1 MQPVA
6 NAGCSVPGIDAGDRI
21 ASNADNFEA
30 IASAF
35 LDTLERAFPA
45 ARHPAPARRIDAV
58 VPPPFWLPIAG
69 L

>member
-1 MQPVA
+1 MRPVA

-21 ASNADNFEA
+21 ASNADDFEA

-45 ARHPAPARRIDAV
+45 A
-58 VPPPFWLPIAG
+58 
-69 L
+69 